1 MVADRAP
8 REEPGT
14 VGGPAAV
21 YGWALRPA
29 AGASCAGC
37 GAMMRAGYQ
46 LRRFTPHGWADVAGR
61 QWCLRCWSGSGDSGG
76 DSAGPA
82 GRGLGIPPPREH

>member
-14 VGGPAAV
+14 GGAGGVGGV

-37 GAMMRAGYQ
+37 GASMRAGYQ
-46 LRRFTPHGWADVAGR
+46 LRRLTPRGWADVAGR
-61 QWCLRCWSGSGDSGG
+61 QWCLRCWSGDS
-76 DSAGPA
+76 DTAGPA
-82 GRGLGIPPPREH
+82 GRGLGIPPPREP